1 MSMPMPVPAVPTE
14 PPTANGVPEAPPP
27 HPIIGRAPPAMG
39 VNLRTLLEEMVTLGA
54 SDLHIVAG
62 ESPKLRI
69 DGEITSARTGGVL
82 GPKET
87 LQLAYSVLTENQ
99 KKRFEQEDELDFSFG
114 IQSLARFR
122 GNCFR
127 QRGCV
132 SMVIRQIPFSI
143 KTFQDLGLPAS
154 IAKMAEK
161 PRGLVLVTG
170 PTGSGKSTTLAAMID
185 KINRERKGHII
196 TVEDPI
202 EFIHKHQGCLINQRE
217 VGTDTKSFANALKYA
232 LREDPDVILIGEMRD
247 LETIQAALTIAETG
261 HLAFA
266 TLHTNSAAE
275 AINRIIDVF
284 PSHQQSQVRAQL
296 AFVLEGIITQTLVP
310 RATGRGRAMAAEVL
324 VVTPAIRALIRDDK
338 VHQIYSSMQSGKKFG
353 MQTLNDA
360 LYALYMNREVAAEEC
375 LRVSGDPVEF
385 QRMIGQLDPMD
396 DSNGTKQA
404 GGKPTATRGPMSG
417 SPAKR

>member
-1 MSMPMPVPAVPTE
+1 MSLPMQAAIPADAPKAPVLPD
-14 PPTANGVPEAPPP
+14 APPP
-27 HPIIGRAPPAMG
+27 HPIAGRAPPAMG
-39 VNLRTLLEEMVTLGA
+39 LNLRTLLEEMVTLGA

-69 DGEITSARTGGVL
+69 DGDITSARTGGVL
-82 GPKET
+82 GPKDT

-99 KKRFEQEDELDFSFG
+99 KKRFEMEDELDFSFG
-114 IQSLARFR
+114 IASLARFR

-170 PTGSGKSTTLAAMID
+170 PTGSGKSTTLAALID

-232 LREDPDVILIGEMRD
+232 LREDPDVILVGEMRD

-261 HLAFA
+261 HLVFA

-296 AFVLEGIITQTLVP
+296 AFVLEGIVTQALVP
-310 RATGRGRAMAAEVL
+310 KAGGRGRAMAAEVL
-324 VVTPAIRALIRDDK
+324 VVTPAIRSLVRDDK

-360 LYALYMNREVAAEEC
+360 LYTLYVGKEITQEDALKVTS
-375 LRVSGDPVEF
+375 LPDEF
-385 QRMIGQLDPMD
+385 LRMIGKEPMGD
-396 DSNGTKQA
+396 EKVSSA
-404 GGKPTATRGPMSG
+404 GRPLVGGMARK
-417 SPAKR
+417 

>member
-1 MSMPMPVPAVPTE
+1 MP
-14 PPTANGVPEAPPP
+14 
-27 HPIIGRAPPAMG
+27 
-39 VNLRTLLEEMVTLGA
+39 VNLRALLEEMIEKDA

-62 ESPKLRI
+62 ERPKIRV
-69 DGEITSARTGGVL
+69 DGDIVNSSVDEVL
-82 GPKET
+82 TPKET
-87 LQLAYSVLTENQ
+87 LSLAYSVLTENQ
-99 KKRFEQEDELDFSFG
+99 KKRFETENELDFSFG
-114 IQSLARFR
+114 IQNLARFR
-122 GNCFR
+122 GNVFK

-132 SMVIRQIPFSI
+132 SMVIRQIPFAI
-143 KTFQDLGLPAS
+143 KTFDQLGLPGS

-202 EFIHKHQGCLINQRE
+202 EFIHKHQSCIINQRE
-217 VGTDTKSFANALKYA
+217 IGSDTKSFANALKYA
-232 LREDPDVILIGEMRD
+232 LREDPDIILVGEMRD
-247 LETIQAALTIAETG
+247 LETIAATLTIAETG

-296 AFVLEGIITQTLVP
+296 AFVLEGIVTQTLLP
-310 RATGRGRAMAAEVL
+310 KATGRGRVMAAEIL

-338 VHQIYSSMQSGKKFG
+338 VHQIYSSMQAGKKFG

-360 LYALYMNREVAAEEC
+360 LYQLYMSREVTADEC
-375 LRVSGDPVEF
+375 LRVSGDPIEF
-385 QRMIGQLDPMD
+385 QRMIGQLDPAED
-396 DSNGTKQA
+396 GSGKIAPPTKPGA
-404 GGKPTATRGPMSG
+404 GRPVTG
-417 SPAKR
+417 SPVRR